1 MGVKDTTNVMREHL
15 INLCHDLEKAAE
27 GNRAAAQRVRTES
40 IKFAKTA
47 KIYRQETIDAEKVGT
62 KKGKK
67 RGESSK
73 KIVRKKSLK
82 V

>member
-1 MGVKDTTNVMREHL
+1 MGLKETTNAMRQHL

-27 GNRAAAQRVRTES
+27 GNRAAAQRVRTGS

-47 KIYRQETIDAEKVGT
+47 KIYRKETVDAEKAGT

-67 RGESSK
+67 AAK
-73 KIVRKKSLK
+73 KAARKKR
-82 V
+82 